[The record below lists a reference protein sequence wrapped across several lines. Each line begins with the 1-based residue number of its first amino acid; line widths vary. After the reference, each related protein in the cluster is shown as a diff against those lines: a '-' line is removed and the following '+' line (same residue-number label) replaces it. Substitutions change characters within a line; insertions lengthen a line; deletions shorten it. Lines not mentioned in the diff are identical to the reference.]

1 MIDYLSEV
9 FVLYHEL
16 FEVNLSSS
24 SSNKNAANQSSR
36 QFGLQINGP
45 IVQVLLIL
53 PLMRK
58 RTTHTIISMER

>member
-36 QFGLQINGP
+36 QFGASDKWSHRPSFID
-45 IVQVLLIL
+45 

-58 RTTHTIISMER
+58 EQPTP